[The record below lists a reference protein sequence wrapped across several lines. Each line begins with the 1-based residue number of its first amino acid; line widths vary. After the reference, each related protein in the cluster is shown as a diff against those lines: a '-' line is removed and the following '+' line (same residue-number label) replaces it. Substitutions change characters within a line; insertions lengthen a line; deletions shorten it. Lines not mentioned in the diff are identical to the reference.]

1 MLYISLNNALIEFK
15 TFTFKSILQ
24 YQFLGHYLQCNKYG
38 NNWNIEVINI
48 NTKLFSLRLNY
59 FRLFRQL

>member
-1 MLYISLNNALIEFK
+1 MLYISLNNFFAEFK

-24 YQFLGHYLQCNKYG
+24 YQVLGHYLQCNKYG

-48 NTKLFSLRLNY
+48 NTK
-59 FRLFRQL
+59 